1 MPSDKVSPPP
11 RRSRDS
17 LTPTPEKGAASPTAT
32 PVAKASTDANSSDL
46 GREIGKAVEGLGR
59 ETGKAVSFVF
69 VESPIA
75 LFKSSAELIDAVREA
90 GALEQRKAE
99 HRAHEAAR
107 QQEDDLAM
115 KSNRAQ
121 LESMGVPP
129 SAVPG
134 APPGSSTG
142 EPPSAVPGAPPG
154 SSTGEQPASSTA
166 QSAGLAPR

>member
-1 MPSDKVSPPP
+1 
-11 RRSRDS
+11 
-17 LTPTPEKGAASPTAT
+17 
-32 PVAKASTDANSSDL
+32 
-46 GREIGKAVEGLGR
+46 
-59 ETGKAVSFVF
+59 VSFVF

-99 HRAHEAAR
+99 QRAQLEAAR
-107 QQEDDLAM
+107 QQEDDHAM

-121 LESMGVPP
+121 LESM
-129 SAVPG
+129 
-134 APPGSSTG
+134 G

-154 SSTGEQPASSTA
+154 SSTGEQPSAVPGAPPGPSMGEQPASSPA